1 MTFELLRDFLDTLE
15 REEYRQ
21 LSWGLCD
28 GGFSEAEVREFAMDF
43 LSGRSDTEVDA
54 AALREEL
61 IERGLLLEF
70 YVAGHYLYRTR
81 MAETT
86 RLMARLRQLFPGRRW
101 ETAPTLVSDYR
112 FTLRP
117 RRYPHRHLLPDEV
130 LRCVQETVRLSLK
143 GRRALEA
150 MLSPG
155 GAKLNLADFQLQ
167 ATQRMLADLEQGRNK
182 GMIVCAGTGTG
193 KTLAF
198 YLPALA
204 HLAGLVRANQHYTKA
219 LAVYPRTELLKD
231 QLSETFLQARRLDA
245 VLVPEGRKL
254 LIAAFSGLTPEEATT
269 YSLRMNKAW
278 VEKNGHFACPV
289 LRCPQC
295 EGVLLWR
302 KADLEARKERLHCGQ
317 PGCSGKVEEDEII
330 LTRNRLAS
338 TPPDILFTT
347 TEMLNRQLSSSRFGH
362 LFGLGVPLRPRI
374 VLLDEV
380 HTYHGVHGAQVA
392 HVLRR
397 YRHALGG
404 SLHFTGLSATLRD
417 ASDFFGRLI
426 GLPPSA
432 VEEISPTGMMTQ
444 EGMEYQLALRG
455 DPASGTSL
463 LSTSIQAAMLLRRAL
478 DAPSGRSQGAYGKRV
493 YCFTDDLDVT
503 NRLYH
508 DLRSAEGF
516 SPWGR
521 PEKAPLAAL
530 RVPPETD
537 GHSQFVAGQSW
548 RLCVE
553 LGHDLSQPLQVSR
566 TSSQDAGVDRD
577 SDVVVATASLEVG
590 YNDPEVGAV
599 MQHKAPRDVA
609 SFLQRRG
616 RAGRR
621 RTMRPWTVVVL
632 SDYGRDRL
640 AYQGY
645 DQLFDPQLE
654 GRTLPVLN
662 RHVLR
667 MQATYAL
674 MDWVATKLQVNI
686 GRGSVWID
694 FTKPAKAATAGEER
708 QWQEAEFL
716 ERLLNEES
724 LRRELEVYLSKAL
737 QISSEEVTAIL
748 WEPPRALMT
757 SVVPTQLRRL
767 RSKWGRVPVR
777 EGEGLQ
783 DLQARSAPLPD
794 FVPENLFSDLNL
806 PEVTIVTPPEASG
819 GDERFEAMPIVQA
832 MRLLAPGNV
841 TRRFAINRGDI
852 KHWIAPPNL
861 VDPLQDMP
869 IESWCAKSDG
879 VGIFQVFQNGQV
891 VQVRCI
897 RPWEV
902 KAQFTER
909 AILPSSRGSLEWR
922 SQLFV
927 EDAGISIQPPSGTPW
942 ARLFQD
948 VRYFTHN
955 LDARVH
961 VRRFAIGSRV
971 DLKSQQAPKQRRLTV
986 RFCESAGGPLAAV
999 GFSKE
1004 VDGICFRL
1012 RVPEDL
1018 RMAQGVGSER
1028 KVRAFRS
1035 AWFRHR
1041 VQQDEVL
1048 LSLANT
1054 FQLDWLA
1061 QVFLSALVSRAS
1073 IDGTTLQEATA
1084 DLREAQL
1091 DEELSSVLDVI
1102 FQVVEVENTE
1112 DVEPAGKARVHED
1125 IEELCR
1131 SPEVQT
1137 RLLELARVL
1146 WEPPEAGWHQWA
1158 RERFCATLGGAL
1170 LEACQRLCPQFDAG
1184 DLVLD
1189 IDSGPSPDGSTASGE
1204 YREIWITED
1213 SLGGGG
1219 IIEEILRRTAE
1230 DPRLFYLLVE
1240 SALAPSDFELVDTEL
1255 TRLLGL
1261 LRKDTELAE
1270 ALAGVRGAYGM
1281 GSLSRAAEHLRST
1294 MTSRGLLTSHS
1305 VICALNA
1312 RVLRPDSGPETDEL
1326 LCELLRLWA
1335 REEARLGLEIDAR
1348 PFAFVASQ
1356 DASLALG
1363 LARVGHGMHEEAVW
1377 RFQAIYGLLW
1387 PRGSIVRARALLSY
1401 NPFTILPDADRDIV
1415 LDCIGPTER
1424 VIELSWPDWRKQ
1436 VRAALSEGAS
1446 VKLMAAE
1453 NARDALKEALLHLV
1467 STPIEA
1473 GFLHLFPR
1481 VEGVVREPTGFSVKL
1496 RCPEVIP

>member
-28 GGFSEAEVREFAMDF
+28 GGFSEDEVRELATIF
-43 LSGRSDTEVDA
+43 LSGRTDTEVDA
-54 AALREEL
+54 ATLREEL
-61 IERGLLLEF
+61 IERGLLFEF
-70 YVAGHYLYRTR
+70 YVAGRYLYRTR

-86 RLMARLRQLFPGRRW
+86 RLMARLRQVFPGRRW
-101 ETAPTLVSDYR
+101 ENAPTLVSDYR

-117 RRYPHRHLLPDEV
+117 RSYPHRHLRPDEV
-130 LRCVQETVRLSLK
+130 LRRVQETARLTLR

-150 MLSPG
+150 LLSPDG
-155 GAKLNLADFQLQ
+155 KALELADFQLQ
-167 ATQRMLADLEQGRNK
+167 ATQRMLADLDQGRNK

-204 HLAGLVRANQHYTKA
+204 HLAGLVRANQYYTKA

-231 QLSETFLQARRLDA
+231 QLSETFLQARRLDG
-245 VLVPEGRKL
+245 VLAQEGRKL
-254 LIAAFSGLTPEEATT
+254 LIAAFSGLTPEDATAF
-269 YSLRMNKAW
+269 SVKKNKAW
-278 VEKNGHFACPV
+278 VERNGHFACPL
-289 LRCPQC
+289 LRCPEC

-302 KADLEARKERLHCGQ
+302 KADLEAGKERLHCEQ
-317 PGCSGKVEEDEII
+317 SGCSGKVEEDELI
-330 LTRNRLAS
+330 LTRSRLAR

-362 LFGLGVPLRPRI
+362 LFGLGMSLRPRI

-417 ASDFFGRLI
+417 ASEFFGRLT

-432 VEEISPTGMMTQ
+432 VEEIAPAGEMQ
-444 EGMEYQLALRG
+444 KQGMEYQLALRG

-478 DAPSGRSQGAYGKRV
+478 DAPQGRSDGAYGKRV

-503 NRLYH
+503 NRLFH
-508 DLRSAEGF
+508 DLRSAEGYN
-516 SPWGR
+516 PWGR
-521 PEKAPLAAL
+521 HEKAPLAAL
-530 RVPPETD
+530 RVPLD
-537 GHSQFVAGQSW
+537 VNGLAQFQAGQSW
-548 RLCVE
+548 RLSTE
-553 LGHDLSQPLQVSR
+553 LGHDLTQPLRVSR

-577 SDVVVATASLEVG
+577 SDVIVATASLEVG

-599 MQHKAPRDVA
+599 IQHKAPRDVA

-674 MDWVATKLQVNI
+674 MDWVAIKLQVNA
-686 GRGSVWID
+686 GKGSVWGD
-694 FTKPAKAATAGEER
+694 FTKPARDKMGVDR
-708 QWQEAEFL
+708 QRQEADLL
-716 ERLLNEES
+716 ERLLNEDG
-724 LRRELEVYLSKAL
+724 LRRELEVYLTKAL
-737 QISSEEVTAIL
+737 QIQPEEVIALL

-767 RSKWGRVPVR
+767 RSGWTRVPVR
-777 EGEGLQ
+777 EGEGTQ
-783 DLQARSAPLPD
+783 DLQTRSAPLPD
-794 FVPENLFSDLNL
+794 FVPENLFTDLNL
-806 PEVTIVTPPEASG
+806 PEVTVVTPPEFPG
-819 GDERFEAMPIVQA
+819 GEDRIEAMPIVQA

-852 KHWIAPPNL
+852 KHWIPPPNL

-869 IESWCAKSDG
+869 IDSWCVKSDG
-879 VGIFQVFQNGQV
+879 VGIFQVIEEGQV
-891 VQVRCI
+891 VPVRCI
-897 RPWEV
+897 RPWEL
-902 KAQFTER
+902 KSQFTER

-927 EDAGISIQPPSGTPW
+927 EDAGVSIQPPIATPW

-971 DLKSQQAPKQRRLTV
+971 ELKSQQAPKERRITV

-999 GFSKE
+999 GFTKE
-1004 VDGICFRL
+1004 VDGIRFRL
-1012 RVPEDL
+1012 RIPEDL
-1018 RMAQGVGSER
+1018 RMTQGAGSER
-1028 KVRAFRS
+1028 KLRAFRS

-1048 LSLANT
+1048 GSLANT

-1061 QVFLSALVSRAS
+1061 QVFLATLVSRAS
-1073 IDGTTLQEATA
+1073 IDGTTLREAA
-1084 DLREAQL
+1084 VDLSEAQL
-1091 DEELSSVLDVI
+1091 DEELSHVLDVI
-1102 FQVVEVENTE
+1102 FQVVEVESAE
-1112 DVEPAGKARVHED
+1112 EMEPAGKARVHEA

-1131 SPEVQT
+1131 SPEVQG

-1146 WEPPEAGWHQWA
+1146 WEPPDAGWHQWT

-1189 IDSGPSPDGSTASGE
+1189 IDSGPPPDGSTASGE
-1204 YREIWITED
+1204 YRDLWITED

-1219 IIEEILRRTAE
+1219 IVEEILRRTAE

-1261 LRKDTELAE
+1261 LRTDTQLAE
-1270 ALAGVRGAYGM
+1270 ALAAVRGAYGM
-1281 GSLSRAAEHLRST
+1281 GSLSRAADHLRST
-1294 MTSRGLLTSHS
+1294 MASRGLLTSHS

-1312 RVLRPDSGPETDEL
+1312 RVLRPDSGPETDEVL
-1326 LCELLRLWA
+1326 RELLRLWEQ
-1335 REEARLGLEIDAR
+1335 EEARLGLEIDAR
-1348 PFAFVASQ
+1348 PFAYVASQ
-1356 DASLALG
+1356 NESLAAG
-1363 LARVGHGMHEEAVW
+1363 LAQVGHGMHEEAVW
-1377 RFQAIYGLLW
+1377 RYQAIYGLLW
-1387 PRGSIVRARALLSY
+1387 PRGSVVRARALSSY
-1401 NPFTILPDADRDIV
+1401 NPFAVLPDADREIV

-1424 VIELSWPDWRKQ
+1424 MIELAWPDWREQ
-1436 VRAALSEGAS
+1436 VRTALSEGAS

-1453 NARDALKEALLHLV
+1453 HARDDLKGALLQLV
-1467 STPIEA
+1467 SEPIEA

-1481 VEGVVREPTGFSVKL
+1481 VEAVVREPTGFSVKL
-1496 RCPEVIP
+1496 RCPEAIP